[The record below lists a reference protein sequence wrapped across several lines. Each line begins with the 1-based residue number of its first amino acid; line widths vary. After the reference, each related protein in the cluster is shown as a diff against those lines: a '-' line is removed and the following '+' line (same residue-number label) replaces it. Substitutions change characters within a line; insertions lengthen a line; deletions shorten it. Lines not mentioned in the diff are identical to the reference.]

1 MTRILG
7 FNPAMLRNEY
17 VSPFE
22 QHNQGRSVGDNLPIV
37 PENDRCTVRCTG
49 VPTKIDE
56 NEVLAHFKSFGK
68 VLCFKKIAA
77 PPAMEDKKTYNEF
90 LFQFDEHDAAHRCVN
105 SPKPV
110 LDNRFIRLNLVHFN
124 LVQLADIPNYIAEGK
139 EVDVNGVKKVVSEG
153 TAREDGSHG
162 KSPNPAKEKQA
173 ALLKKKYED
182 LMQLRQNQEEI
193 YKKKEQ
199 LLQVCRTIDR
209 ISS

>member
-1 MTRILG
+1 
-7 FNPAMLRNEY
+7 MLRNEY
-17 VSPFE
+17 VNPFE
-22 QHNQGRSVGDNLPIV
+22 PHNQGRSVGDNLPIV

-56 NEVLAHFKSFGK
+56 QEVLAHFRSFGK
-68 VLCFKKIAA
+68 VLCFRKIAA

-124 LVQLADIPNYIAEGK
+124 LVQLADVSTYIAEGK

-153 TAREDGSHG
+153 GAREDGSQ
-162 KSPNPAKEKQA
+162 KSVNPAKEKQA

-199 LLQVCRTIDR
+199 LLQVLKCQIRKLMVLI
-209 ISS
+209 